1 MRAGSGALGR
11 LTVASDRPP
20 SGLSRE
26 LIALRAARELEPGS
40 VVNLGIGL
48 PTLVAGFV
56 EPSDDILFQA
66 ENGILGYSGISES
79 GFDSDLINAGGQPVD
94 LVPGASF
101 FDTADSF
108 AMIRGGHI
116 DAAILGGLQ
125 VSARGDLANWYVP
138 ARGGGSVGG
147 AMDLSVGA
155 RRLIVAM
162 AHVTREGEPRI
173 VDVCEY
179 PLTAERCVDV
189 IITDL
194 AVIDVTLD
202 GLTLRETA
210 PGIAAEDVAAWT
222 GAPLLIPA
230 SVPEMSL

>member
-1 MRAGSGALGR
+1 MPD
-11 LTVASDRPP
+11 ASPP
-20 SGLSRE
+20 VGLSRE

-48 PTLVAGFV
+48 PTLVAAFV
-56 EPSDDILFQA
+56 EPTDQVLFQA
-66 ENGILGYSGISES
+66 ENGILGYAGISES
-79 GFDSDLINAGGQPVD
+79 AFDSDLINAGGQPVD
-94 LVPGASF
+94 LVAGASF

-147 AMDLSVGA
+147 AMDLAVGA
-155 RRLIVAM
+155 RKLIVAM

-173 VDVCEY
+173 VEVCDY

-189 IITDL
+189 IISDL
-194 AVIDVTLD
+194 AVIDVTTS
-202 GLTLRETA
+202 GLRLRETA
-210 PGIAAEDVAAWT
+210 PGVSIEEVVAWT
-222 GAPLLIPA
+222 AAALVVSEP
-230 SVPEMSL
+230 VREMTL

>member
-1 MRAGSGALGR
+1 MTANA
-11 LTVASDRPP
+11 PP
-20 SGLSRE
+20 TGLSRE

-56 EPSDDILFQA
+56 EPSDGILFQA

-79 GFDSDLINAGGQPVD
+79 DFDSDLINAGGQPVD

-116 DAAILGGLQ
+116 DAAVLGGLQ
-125 VSARGDLANWYVP
+125 VSAQGDLANWYVP
-138 ARGGGSVGG
+138 ARKGGSVGG
-147 AMDLSVGA
+147 AMDLAVGA
-155 RRLIVAM
+155 RKLIIAM
-162 AHVTREGEPRI
+162 AHVTRDGQPRI
-173 VDVCEY
+173 VEVCDY

-194 AVIDVTLD
+194 AVIDVTSG
-202 GLTLRETA
+202 GLSLRETA
-210 PGIAAEDVAAWT
+210 PGVSVSDVVEWT
-222 GAPLLIPA
+222 GAALGTSGPV
-230 SVPEMSL
+230 SVMAL

>member
-1 MRAGSGALGR
+1 MA
-11 LTVASDRPP
+11 DRTLPT
-20 SGLSRE
+20 GLSRE

-56 EPSDDILFQA
+56 DPSDEILFQA

-79 GFDSDLINAGGQPVD
+79 EFDSDLINAGGQPVD

-108 AMIRGGHI
+108 AMVRGGHI

-147 AMDLSVGA
+147 AMDLAVGA
-155 RRLIVAM
+155 RKLIVAM
-162 AHVTREGEPRI
+162 AHVTREGESRI
-173 VDVCEY
+173 VEACNY

-194 AVIDVTLD
+194 AVIDVTEY
-202 GLTLRETA
+202 GLILRERA
-210 PGIAAEDVAAWT
+210 PGISEAVVEESTD
-222 GAPLLIPA
+222 APLLIPDD
-230 SVPEMSL
+230 VPEMSL

>member
-1 MRAGSGALGR
+1 MTSA
-11 LTVASDRPP
+11 TPP
-20 SGLSRE
+20 AGLSRE
-26 LIALRAARELEPGS
+26 LIALRAARELEPGW

-56 EPSDDILFQA
+56 EPCDNILFQA

-79 GFDSDLINAGGQPVD
+79 DFDSDLINAGGQPVD

-116 DAAILGGLQ
+116 DAAVLGGLQ
-125 VSARGDLANWYVP
+125 VSAQGDLANWYVP

-147 AMDLSVGA
+147 AMDLAVGA
-155 RRLIVAM
+155 RKLIVAM

-173 VDVCEY
+173 VEACDY
-179 PLTAERCVDV
+179 PLTAESCVDV

-194 AVIDVTLD
+194 AVIDVTES
-202 GLTLRETA
+202 GLILRERA
-210 PGIAAEDVAAWT
+210 PGIAAAAVEEWT
-222 GAPLLIPA
+222 SAGVVD
-230 SVPEMSL
+230 SQ

>member
-1 MRAGSGALGR
+1 MNV
-11 LTVASDRPP
+11 TDRTSHISQTPP

-26 LIALRAARELEPGS
+26 LIALRAARELERGS

-56 EPSDDILFQA
+56 EPSDEITFQA

-79 GFDSDLINAGGQPVD
+79 GFDADLINAGGQPVD

-116 DAAILGGLQ
+116 DVAVLGGLQ
-125 VSARGDLANWYVP
+125 VSAQGDLANWYVP

-147 AMDLSVGA
+147 AMDLAVGA
-155 RRLIVAM
+155 RKLIVAM
-162 AHVTREGEPRI
+162 AHVTRDGEPRI
-173 VDVCEY
+173 VEVCDY

-189 IITDL
+189 IITDM
-194 AVIDVTLD
+194 AVVDVTD
-202 GLTLRETA
+202 SGLRLRETA
-210 PGIAAEDVAAWT
+210 PGISPAEVARWT
-222 GAPLLIPA
+222 GAPLAIP
-230 SVPEMSL
+230 SDVPEMSL

>member
-1 MRAGSGALGR
+1 MSEARSP
-11 LTVASDRPP
+11 T
-20 SGLSRE
+20 GLSRE

-56 EPSDDILFQA
+56 EPSDGILFQA
-66 ENGILGYSGISES
+66 ENGILGYSGISEPD
-79 GFDSDLINAGGQPVD
+79 FDSDLINAGGQPVN
-94 LVPGASF
+94 LVAGASF

-125 VSARGDLANWYVP
+125 VSAQGDLANWYVP

-147 AMDLSVGA
+147 AMDLAVGA
-155 RRLIVAM
+155 KKLIIAM
-162 AHVTREGEPRI
+162 AHVTRDGEPRI
-173 VDVCEY
+173 VEVCDY

-189 IITDL
+189 IITDY
-194 AVIDVTLD
+194 AVIDVTES
-202 GLTLRETA
+202 GLQLREVA
-210 PGIAAEDVAAWT
+210 PGVSVGEVIDWTDAAVDVS
-222 GAPLLIPA
+222 GDVI
-230 SVPEMSL
+230 EMSL

>member
-1 MRAGSGALGR
+1 MPSR
-11 LTVASDRPP
+11 TPP
-20 SGLSRE
+20 VGLSRE
-26 LIALRAARELEPGS
+26 LIALRAARELAPGS
-40 VVNLGIGL
+40 IVNLGIGL

-56 EPSDDILFQA
+56 EPGDDILFQA

-79 GFDSDLINAGGQPVD
+79 DLDSDLINAGGQPVE

-125 VSARGDLANWYVP
+125 VSARGDLANWCVP

-147 AMDLSVGA
+147 AMDLAVGA
-155 RRLIVAM
+155 RTLIVAM
-162 AHVTREGEPRI
+162 AHVTRDGEPRI
-173 VDVCEY
+173 VQVCDY

-189 IITDL
+189 IVTDL
-194 AVIDVTLD
+194 AVIDVTED
-202 GLTLRETA
+202 GLSLRETA
-210 PGIAAEDVAAWT
+210 PGISPTEVVHWS
-222 GAPLLIPA
+222 GAPLLVPA
-230 SVPEMSL
+230 EVREMSL

>member
-1 MRAGSGALGR
+1 MP
-11 LTVASDRPP
+11 DQPP
-20 SGLSRE
+20 AGLSRE
-26 LIALRAARELEPGS
+26 LIALRAARELARGS

-56 EPSDDILFQA
+56 DPADSILFQA
-66 ENGILGYSGISES
+66 ENGILGYAGVSDAD
-79 GFDSDLINAGGQPVD
+79 FDSDLINAGGQPVD

-116 DAAILGGLQ
+116 DAAVLGGLQ
-125 VSARGDLANWYVP
+125 VSAVGDLANWYVP

-147 AMDLSVGA
+147 AMDLAVGA
-155 RRLIVAM
+155 RTLIIAM
-162 AHVTREGEPRI
+162 AHVTRDGEPRI
-173 VDVCEY
+173 VEVCDY

-194 AVIDVTLD
+194 AVIDVTAD
-202 GLTLRETA
+202 GLRLRETA
-210 PGIAAEDVAAWT
+210 PGVSATEVAQWT
-222 GAPLLIPA
+222 GAPLNIPDG
-230 SVPEMSL
+230 VPEMAL